1 MKAIVLSILFMVC
14 QQTMMAQTDTPPGF
28 LWQVNINGSQFSLA
42 GSIHSG
48 KKDHYPLPKAYLNA
62 YKQADYVI
70 LELKDDFKTLE
81 EMIFSYAAKDSLK
94 EDQYLD
100 NYLSQESK
108 DLLAFLF
115 KGKEEMLL
123 RYYRHEGWLL
133 NMTILG
139 MKSKLIGYYPEF
151 AVDTY
156 FHELATNDKKTILG
170 LDKIETQLRLFEFH
184 APLENQ
190 VQIINSALNGAE
202 QQARAEQPLFDTYFS
217 QDTETFRETFL
228 AIMNLE
234 NPQIKKMYELVFVNR
249 NNAWVQKL
257 IELSGTR
264 PGNYFM
270 LVGCGHYFGPDN
282 IRELLKAEGFTVKPY
297 SER

>member
-48 KKDHYPLPKAYLNA
+48 KKDQYPLPKAYLNA

-70 LELKDDFKTLE
+70 LELKDDFETLE

-108 DLLAFLF
+108 DILALLF

-123 RYYRHEGWLL
+123 CYYRHEGWLL
-133 NMTILG
+133 NMTIIG
-139 MKSKLIGYYPEF
+139 KKSKLIGYDPEF
-151 AVDTY
+151 AIDKY
-156 FHELATNDKKTILG
+156 FHELATNDQKTILG
-170 LDKIETQLRLFEFH
+170 LEQIETQLRLFEFH
-184 APLENQ
+184 VPLENQ
-190 VQIINSALNGAE
+190 VQIIEAALERAE
-202 QQARAEQPLFDTYFS
+202 AQARTEQGFFDAYYC
-217 QDTETFRETFL
+217 QDTEAFRKAFL
-228 AIMNLE
+228 TIMNLD
-234 NPQIKKMYELVFVNR
+234 NPQIKTMYESVLVNR
-249 NNAWVQKL
+249 NKAWVKKL
-257 IELSGTR
+257 IELSETR

-270 LVGCGHYFGPDN
+270 LVGSGHYFGPNN
-282 IRELLKAEGFTVKPY
+282 ILELLKSKGYTIEKI
-297 SER
+297 

>member
-48 KKDHYPLPKAYLNA
+48 KKDQYPLPKAYLNA

-70 LELKDDFKTLE
+70 LELKDDFETLE

-139 MKSKLIGYYPEF
+139 MKSKLIGYDPEF
-151 AVDTY
+151 AIDKY
-156 FHELATNDKKTILG
+156 FHELATNDQKTILG
-170 LDKIETQLRLFEFH
+170 LEQIETQLRLFEFH
-184 APLENQ
+184 VPLENQ
-190 VQIINSALNGAE
+190 VQIINSTLNLAE

-217 QDTETFRETFL
+217 QDTEAFRKAFL
-228 AIMNLE
+228 TIMNLD
-234 NPQIKKMYELVFVNR
+234 NPQIKTMYESVLVNR
-249 NNAWVQKL
+249 NKAWVKKL
-257 IELSGTR
+257 IELSETR

-270 LVGCGHYFGPDN
+270 LVGSGHYFGPNN
-282 IRELLKAEGFTVKPY
+282 ILELLKSKGYTIEKI
-297 SER
+297 

>member
-42 GSIHSG
+42 GSIHAG

-70 LELKDDFKTLE
+70 LELKDDFKKLE
-81 EMIFSYAAKDSLK
+81 KMVFSYAAKDSLK

-115 KGKEEMLL
+115 KGKEEVLL

-139 MKSKLIGYYPEF
+139 KKSKLIGYDPEF
-151 AVDTY
+151 AIDKY
-156 FHELATNDKKTILG
+156 FHELATNDQKTILG
-170 LDKIETQLRLFEFH
+170 LEQIETQLRLFEFH
-184 APLENQ
+184 VPLETQ
-190 VQIINSALNGAE
+190 VQIINSSLNATE

-217 QDTETFRETFL
+217 QDTEAFRETFL
-228 AIMNLE
+228 SIMNLE
-234 NPQIKKMYELVFVNR
+234 NPQIKKMYELTLVDR
-249 NNAWVQKL
+249 NKAWVKKL
-257 IELSGTR
+257 IELSKTST
-264 PGNYFM
+264 GNYFM

-282 IRELLKAEGFTVKPY
+282 VLELLEEEGYMVKPY
-297 SER
+297 SEN